1 MLNRDFDRFSCSVFE
16 CILSWTCLPR
26 DLKLF
31 RKLVILRGLSTTFCE
46 MAHLIKQSLV
56 SLFEVQAD
64 YTCWKD
70 SSLKFLQEFYIK
82 RTLFLSSKSLSLVII
97 LLYWLIAIILK
108 TPVSCVTPLRIN

>member
-1 MLNRDFDRFSCSVFE
+1 MLIIKSQSGFSISLQVAFLTCSLNLMLNRDLDSFSCSVSE
-16 CILSWTCLPR
+16 CILSIDLFAR

-46 MAHLIKQSLV
+46 MAHIINQSLV

-70 SSLKFLQEFYIK
+70 SSLKFL
-82 RTLFLSSKSLSLVII
+82 
-97 LLYWLIAIILK
+97 
-108 TPVSCVTPLRIN
+108 